1 MNKVDIVKTAFS
13 FDTPD
18 EISYGYL
25 SDDFQWSDSMG
36 SPPMGKDA
44 WIGMGELM
52 KASIPDVANVIE
64 EVHQEGENVIVASH
78 FSGTF
83 MHDFDLSAMNMGVIP
98 ATGKAV
104 NFPSSTNRVSF
115 DGDKISRLKDLGT
128 DPNAGMAGF
137 ISALRAG

>member
-25 SDDFQWSDSMG
+25 SDDFQWSDSVG

-52 KASIPDVANVIE
+52 KASFPDVGNVIDE
-64 EVHQEGENVIVASH
+64 IRQEGQDVIVVSH
-78 FSGTF
+78 FTGTF
-83 MHDFDLSAMNMGVIP
+83 KNDFDLSALNMGVIP
-98 ATGKAV
+98 ATGKTV
-104 NFPSSTNRVSF
+104 NFPISTNRVSF
-115 DGDKISRLKDLGT
+115 DGDKISRLKDLDTG
-128 DPNAGMAGF
+128 PNAGMAGF
-137 ISALRAG
+137 MAALKAS